1 MVLSGGFIKDEVV
14 LIVSSDP
21 ALGASNVR
29 NQGSS
34 FEVQYDGEGLEI
46 PKEAQNVTVSVQQSE
61 VWWNIPNVVPGNDTF
76 YITGPNSLD
85 VPTNY
90 VLVIPKGLYASA
102 ELDQALSRELALTDA
117 KSTNGPLINI
127 QGDAS
132 TDKTLLKF
140 NYPGV
145 SVDFTQANTPRE
157 IMGFNSEVVISPAVL
172 SVPVPAPNTA
182 AYNQIDYFVI
192 SSDLVDKGI
201 RINNRNNQAISQI
214 PIVDVSIGSQIVY
227 SPFHPSKVD
236 ANNLAGAKRTNMR
249 FNLTDSKLRPVDT
262 NGQYWSAR
270 IVIEYYRPMVIGKSR

>member
-90 VLVIPKGLYASA
+90 VLVIPKGLYATS

-117 KSTNGPLINI
+117 KSTAGPLINI

-145 SVDFTQANTPRE
+145 SVDFLPFWKFPLLLQIRPHTTRLITLLLALTWWTKASGSTTE
-157 IMGFNSEVVISPAVL
+157 ITKLLAKFQLWTSALAV
-172 SVPVPAPNTA
+172 
-182 AYNQIDYFVI
+182 
-192 SSDLVDKGI
+192 K
-201 RINNRNNQAISQI
+201 
-214 PIVDVSIGSQIVY
+214 
-227 SPFHPSKVD
+227 
-236 ANNLAGAKRTNMR
+236 
-249 FNLTDSKLRPVDT
+249 
-262 NGQYWSAR
+262 
-270 IVIEYYRPMVIGKSR
+270 